1 MQLVKITKQFKEYL
15 FTYYCVQG
23 SVQSAR
29 DISGTQRLLGR
40 KIIRN
45 LCFFFFH
52 IHTVLNFS
60 NAYLI
65 FKM

>member
-1 MQLVKITKQFKEYL
+1 MQLVKIIKQFKEYL
-15 FTYYCVQG
+15 CTYYCVQG
-23 SVQSAR
+23 SVQSAK

-40 KIIRN
+40 KILRN
-45 LCFFFFH
+45 LCFFLFH
-52 IHTVLNFS
+52 LYIVLNFS